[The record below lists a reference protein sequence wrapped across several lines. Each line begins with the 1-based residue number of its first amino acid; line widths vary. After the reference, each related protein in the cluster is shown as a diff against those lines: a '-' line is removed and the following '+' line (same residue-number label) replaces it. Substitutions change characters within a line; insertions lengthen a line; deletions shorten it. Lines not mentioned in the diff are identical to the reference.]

1 MNLKP
6 SLRVIRRNKN
16 GGFTV
21 PNEDNKLADLRREV
35 NPVFLTAKSCLEISA
50 GYGDAN
56 AQKLLAV
63 LGFNTLHSDSEN
75 DLPEEVVNMKK
86 LLRLTVSAI
95 IEMRFEATENYFTRS
110 GFHQL
115 VDLPCG
121 YTSRGLRLAQKGF
134 KYYGCDIP
142 AVIDEFLP
150 VVKTFLSAEDMKSIH
165 YSSVDATNYDSLRN
179 ALKDSHDGILITTEG
194 MLMYFTQSE
203 LEEVFRNICRLLEEF
218 GGRWITLDR
227 LLSPKTEEIRQTILG
242 NFTGNKVDFVRE
254 SLSARSIDVTD
265 NVMFSDDEEQ
275 TRKFIHDM
283 GFDLT
288 FEPVKDYLPEK
299 LHSINALPEEKQQAV
314 RRILEGMYYYV
325 MTPSKTKSSSV
336 SNLPGSKFTAQS
348 SVSGGTLRFY
358 ISGRLDTISAPKLL
372 DMFRERQ
379 KDNKFQAVEIN
390 MRDLDY
396 VSSAGLRVLLIMF
409 KEIPSGGFKMLN
421 IKPAVQEILQTTGF
435 DSLLQ
440 AEA

>member
-1 MNLKP
+1 M
-6 SLRVIRRNKN
+6 
-16 GGFTV
+16 
-21 PNEDNKLADLRREV
+21 PNEDNKLAALRSEV
-35 NPVFLTAKSCLEISA
+35 NPIFLTAKSCLEISA

-75 DLPEEVVNMKK
+75 DLPEEAVNIKK
-86 LLRLTVSAI
+86 LLRLIVSSI
-95 IEMRFEATENYFTRS
+95 IEMRFESTENYFTHS
-110 GFHQL
+110 GLHQL

-194 MLMYFTQSE
+194 MLMF
-203 LEEVFRNICRLLEEF
+203 FRNIRRLLEEF

-265 NVMFSDDEEQ
+265 NVMFSDDESQ

-314 RRILEGMYYYV
+314 RRILEVMYYYV
-325 MTPSKTKSSSV
+325 MTPSKTKSSSI
-336 SNLPGSKFTAQS
+336 SNPSGSKFTAQS
-348 SVSGGTLRFY
+348 SMSGGTLRFY